1 MFVIV
6 ALILIIDLLS
16 FKGLQRV
23 FKNKSRRFRYILYAL
38 HWLVPVVLL
47 VLSYIF
53 SISLKEQVNA
63 AATNKLFITGGIFFL
78 FYVPKLIFI
87 AFHIAEEILKALTY
101 LIYKVKQLVQGKKS
115 DKKGFPLSRMKFIS
129 TLGLGIAAIPFISI
143 LGGMINGRFHF
154 RIVRLK
160 QSFPDLPESFNGL
173 RIVQI
178 SDIHISSF
186 YNNSDKLKLAVEL
199 INNEEPDLILFTGDM
214 VDNYAEEMN
223 GFIDILA
230 SLKAKMGKYS
240 ILGNH
245 DYGDYKSWPTEEAK
259 KENHKKMLHYQELSG
274 FKLLLNDAVSLES
287 GKGRIG
293 LIGVENWGKPPFV
306 QYGDFTKARA
316 KVKDMD
322 FTILMSH
329 DPSHWDAEIIGKK
342 NVQLTLSG
350 HTHGM
355 QFGIEKGNIKW
366 SPVQYKYP
374 RWAGLYKEGDQY
386 MYVNRGLGCIGFPA
400 RVGIAPEITVIKLET
415 ENA

>member
-1 MFVIV
+1 MFVII

-16 FKGLQRV
+16 FKGLQVV
-23 FKNKSRRFRYILYAL
+23 FQNKSRRFRYILYTFY
-38 HWLVPVVLL
+38 WLVPVVLL

-53 SISLKEQVNA
+53 SISLKKNVNA
-63 AATNKLFITGGIFFL
+63 AATNRLFITGGIFFL
-78 FYVPKLIFI
+78 FYIPKLIFI
-87 AFHIAEEILKALTY
+87 AFHLFEDIIKVFAY
-101 LIYKVKQLVQGKKS
+101 LFYKLKQLVQGKKPE
-115 DKKGFPLSRMKFIS
+115 KKGFPLSRMKFIS

-160 QSFPDLPESFNGL
+160 QSFPNLPESFSGL
-173 RIVQI
+173 RIVQV

-223 GFIDILA
+223 GFIDILG

-259 KENHKKMLHYQELSG
+259 NENHKKMLHYQELSG
-274 FKLLLNDAVSLES
+274 FKLLLNEAVSLES
-287 GKGRIG
+287 GNDKIG
-293 LIGVENWGKPPFV
+293 LIGVENWGRPPFA
-306 QYGDFTKARA
+306 QYGDFTKAQTN
-316 KVKDMD
+316 VKDLD

-329 DPSHWDAEIIGKK
+329 DPSHWDAEIIGKE

-386 MYVNRGLGCIGFPA
+386 LYVNRGLGCIGFPA
-400 RVGIAPEITVIKLET
+400 RVGIPPEITVIELMKNT
-415 ENA
+415 